1 MDGFLGFFL
10 VSLALDTF
18 FDPPF
23 LLQGAKFRDEEITFD
38 TNRKRWEKGP
48 NFFPVIFPEN
58 SSEIRP
64 FQEKNRLVD
73 SSPEEKSIPH
83 RTFRFLKGFPIS
95 SYFGQKSLLK
105 QGSLYMTP
113 TQTMHYH

>member
-48 NFFPVIFPEN
+48 TFFPLFSPKIPPKFG
-58 SSEIRP
+58 R
-64 FQEKNRLVD
+64 FKNKID
-73 SSPEEKSIPH
+73 
-83 RTFRFLKGFPIS
+83 
-95 SYFGQKSLLK
+95 
-105 QGSLYMTP
+105 
-113 TQTMHYH
+113 